1 MRRLGL
7 VKRGLALALCGML
20 MIPAV
25 GMLWEPMS
33 VEASGLKGGISDLPV
48 TEGSGNYEFENNT
61 EGSEDLNSAVENIEP
76 SKASVQKQS
85 NEGTQKINNQNLQ
98 RETSSPGGPVSG
110 SDNTG
115 FDIEPAN
122 STDKG
127 NAIKELEQY
136 YLAIQKTIQ
145 DAGNKEK
152 AEAVIANAK
161 AVINQDGIAKGAV
174 ELALTEAESQLDSY
188 KVKEEQPVAPEPEPE
203 PTTTNNNIMV
213 GGNWITPVANGG
225 GQVSVVLPVVNM
237 GRTRVKNVVVTPQ
250 ISDDASKWPFEIETS
265 NYTQTIDRLPGTD
278 DGGDDMERRRELT
291 WILRTRKDAPGGY
304 RPVVF
309 DVTFENDDHTLTT
322 VNLTTYVNV
331 KGTTGTSADGT
342 ASTPRVIVTGF
353 TTDPEEVR
361 AGETFTL
368 TLHMQNTSKATAV
381 QNMLFDIQAASEST
395 DTTYVAAAFLPT
407 AGSST
412 IFVDRIAAGATK
424 DISMEMEARSDL
436 AQKPYVVN
444 VKMNYEDESVHAYEN
459 TASVSI
465 PVRQE
470 ARVDISSI
478 EVMPESIE
486 VGNEANV
493 MFSVYNIG
501 KTKLYNTSV
510 KFISDSVSGGDTYLG
525 NIDPGATA
533 NVDAYLSGEAAT
545 MDDGIVKIEITF
557 EDEAGEVT
565 TIEKEMTLFVNEMY
579 FPDDMMMDDMYGED
593 MMDQQSGFKI
603 WWVIVPAVLI
613 ITGIIIFVVI
623 RKKKKKKAQELQELE
638 DDLDELGEDGPGG
651 QSGYGESEGE
661 TEKLSPWKKWKKRRA
676 EKRNGL

>member
-1 MRRLGL
+1 MRRIGL
-7 VKRGLALALCGML
+7 IKRGLALALCAML
-20 MIPAV
+20 MMPAV
-25 GMLWEPMS
+25 GMLWEPLA
-33 VEASGLKGGISDLPV
+33 VEAKDTSTNEPD
-48 TEGSGNYEFENNT
+48 FENP
-61 EGSEDLNSAVENIEP
+61 A
-76 SKASVQKQS
+76 
-85 NEGTQKINNQNLQ
+85 EGTEK
-98 RETSSPGGPVSG
+98 T
-110 SDNTG
+110 
-115 FDIEPAN
+115 
-122 STDKG
+122 K
-127 NAIKELEQY
+127 AIKEIEQY
-136 YLAIQKTIQ
+136 YRVIQKAIEE
-145 DAGNKEK
+145 AGNKEK
-152 AEAVIANAK
+152 AEAAIADAK
-161 AVINQDGIAKGAV
+161 AVIGQTDISKGAV
-174 ELALTEAESQLDSY
+174 ELAVSEAKSRLDSY
-188 KVKEEQPVAPEPEPE
+188 KVKVEEPSDPTPDPEPE
-203 PTTTNNNIMV
+203 PTTTNSNIMV

-225 GQVSVVLPVVNM
+225 QHVSVVLPVVNM
-237 GRTRVKNVVVTPQ
+237 GRRRVKNVVVTPQ
-250 ISDDASKWPFEIETS
+250 ISEDPAKWPFEIETS

-291 WILRTRKDAPGGY
+291 WILKTRKDAPGGY
-304 RPVVF
+304 MPIAF
-309 DVTFENDDHTLTT
+309 DVTYENDDKSLTT
-322 VNLTTYVNV
+322 VTLTTYVNV
-331 KGTTGTSADGT
+331 KGTTGVSADGT

-353 TTDPEEVR
+353 STNPEEVR

-412 IFVDRIAAGATK
+412 IFVDRIGAGATK

-444 VKMNYEDESVHAYEN
+444 VKMNYEDENVNAYEN

-478 EVMPESIE
+478 EVMPDSID

-510 KFISDSVSGGDTYLG
+510 KFIADSVTGGDTYLG

-533 NVDAYLSGEAAT
+533 NVDAYLSGAAAT

-557 EDEAGEVT
+557 EDEAGEAT

-579 FPDDMMMDDMYGED
+579 FEDDMMMDDMYGED
-593 MMDQQSGFKI
+593 MMDDQGGFKI
-603 WWVIVPAVLI
+603 WWVIVPVI
-613 ITGIIIFVVI
+613 VIIIAIVAVIVV
-623 RKKKKKKAQELQELE
+623 RKKKKKKAQELLELE
-638 DDLDELGEDGPGG
+638 DDLDESTEDG
-651 QSGYGESEGE
+651 SDDGESEDVE
-661 TEKLSPWKKWKKRRA
+661 TEKLSFWKKWKKRRE
-676 EKRNGL
+676 EKRNNL